1 MPYLPQFPIDPL
13 GGNRSRSE
21 GEVPARRY
29 SLATFYGE
37 ARFAMKDDPRLN
49 RRQPGWQASL
59 NFLNIFEHFDLE
71 KEHACV
77 YSKI

>member
-29 SLATFYGE
+29 SLAPFYGE

-49 RRQPGWQASL
+49 RR
-59 NFLNIFEHFDLE
+59 
-71 KEHACV
+71 
-77 YSKI
+77 